1 MLNEEKI
8 KLMNEIA
15 CFEKKEKSGI
25 EYSRRFFRGD
35 YIAKHM
41 LQSFVGYTMC
51 YVLLLLIVMLY
62 SMETII
68 NTVNVF
74 DVFGIFRGY
83 ILWYVFGLIAYEI
96 ITYAISS
103 KKYDRANTSRKVY
116 LAKLRRLQKRYEL
129 IDKSKE
135 LSREE

>member
-8 KLMNEIA
+8 KLMNELAI
-15 CFEKKEKSGI
+15 FEKKEKGGI
-25 EYSRRFFRGD
+25 EYSRRFFKGD

-51 YVLLLLIVMLY
+51 YVLLVLVSMLY
-62 SMETII
+62 SMEAIL

-83 ILWYVFGLIAYEI
+83 IIWYIAGLVIYEA
-96 ITYAISS
+96 ITYTISR

-129 IDKSKE
+129 IDKSRE